1 MEIDSLKEKVKELIP
16 EKEIEDFVLRRNES
30 RERLSTAIKAALREQ
45 LKQAVA
51 DKKDWATYEVQRS
64 LEAWIGN
71 ANPEGLVDF
80 LDRNNGEAW
89 KAVQGPLEKSNP
101 IPRGAER
108 ERFIDQENFIE
119 SLTEVLKGS
128 VQDPLK
134 PWTQMPLLTINLSK
148 SRLRKLRLL
157 EKNKDPFSLFPDEA
171 KAWRQTYERPTN
183 GFTLWVKKQLTNH
196 NWPRI
201 EKLLPSTKDGQ
212 PDQWL
217 LVLTREWIQS
227 AGREEASKP
236 RTVPLRLQDNSVSNA
251 GRDYARVPK
260 IAIPLT
266 WAAGAGGKIIDEYE
280 GYRVT
285 PGMALYVPKH
295 GGVIVQG
302 ILNAQQNAAHTMT
315 LPLEMPEEQDD
326 VAIALSG
333 SRREVMSLPA
343 IKIATALWIHTRN
356 DPDKMRTTTLRELAK
371 IVYPN
376 ARQVQKP
383 YLKSILEALNQLK
396 QLSMIWSFGRK
407 DSIFDVQTF
416 RGIPDWDAP
425 LTLGMAQS
433 FVQGTLQ
440 EINCGTLKTGDQLKK
455 LNGDFVLPMKAF
467 GLMKGGLWRQMVR
480 VSAMANDYFDHKSR
494 DPRPDL
500 IKPFRPDAWA
510 ALNNYITIASDHK
523 TDSTGRK
530 ARSAELRQ
538 MKEDTE
544 QLEAEGLLIIKE
556 YSKDRILLH
565 PTPEHIEARNKL
577 RKTSGC

>member
-1 MEIDSLKEKVKELIP
+1 MEIDILKEKVKELIP
-16 EKEIEDFVLRRNES
+16 EKEIEDFVQRRNES
-30 RERLSTAIKAALREQ
+30 RERLSTAIKAALREH

-64 LEAWIGN
+64 LEAWMGN

-89 KAVQGPLEKSNP
+89 TAVQGPLEKSNP
-101 IPRGAER
+101 IPRGAKR

-134 PWTQMPLLTINLSK
+134 PWTQMPLLTIDLDK
-148 SRLRKLRLL
+148 YLDKLRLP
-157 EKNKDPFSLFPDEA
+157 ETNEDPFSLFPDEA

-212 PDQWL
+212 PAPWL

-236 RTVPLRLQDNSVSNA
+236 RTVPLRLQDTSVSNA

-295 GGVIVQG
+295 GGVIVPG

-315 LPLEMPEEQDD
+315 LPLEMPEEQVD

-343 IKIATALWIHTRN
+343 TKIATALWIHSRN
-356 DPDKMRTTTLRELAK
+356 EPDKMRTTNFRELAK
-371 IVYPN
+371 IAYPDT
-376 ARQVQKP
+376 RLEKSH
-383 YLKSILEALNQLK
+383 LKSIREALDQIK
-396 QLSMIWSFGRK
+396 QISILWPFGRR

-416 RGIPDWDAP
+416 IGIPDWDAS
-425 LTLGMAQS
+425 LTLGLAAS
-433 FVQGTLQ
+433 FTQGTLQ
-440 EINCGTLKTGDQLKK
+440 EIRQGSLEAGEILKK

-467 GLMKGGLWRQMVR
+467 GLKKGGLWRQAVR
-480 VSAMANDYFDHKSR
+480 VSAMANDYFDRETKS
-494 DPRPDL
+494 PRPDY
-500 IKPFRPDAWA
+500 IKHYRPEAWA
-510 ALNNYITIASDHK
+510 KLNNYITNTVDHR
-523 TDSTGRK
+523 TDDTGRK
-530 ARSAELRQ
+530 ARSAELKQ
-538 MKEDTE
+538 MREDTE

-577 RKTSGC
+577 RKGSGH